1 VAKGKQKVI
10 EMKRNMV
17 PLLGIAFVAAIVAT
31 GVVYGLF
38 GGRLRAKAPELVG
51 QSIVVA
57 ARDLDRG
64 TVIKPADLQVSQVKG
79 ALKGSYSKVDDAV
92 GATLLEAVQ
101 KNEPLLEGRVASLDP
116 KGTGAG
122 GGIAAGMRAV
132 SIRVSESSG
141 VMGLLHAGSRVDLQ
155 AVSERNGPAE
165 LRTILQNVE
174 VLRVNPQLEPTAN
187 SRFLVPVATLL
198 VPAQY
203 ADIVGLADAGA
214 RLRITLRNP
223 LDEGTAPRHAL
234 GLASVFSSAAV
245 SEPQRAQ
252 REPAEAP
259 AGVTVDH
266 AMELNVQV
274 LGASVAALG
283 QLDSKLAA
291 PSEHDSMRVAAFR
304 TDSNADELV
313 RKLEQTKDLEVV
325 SSTSLTAGLGRP
337 VSVRAAAAP
346 YRLRVQFSPAADA
359 LGKVSLRVQPEVSLR
374 SGPGVETR
382 RYDADLPDGSSFL
395 VRGLLQDPNNSEI
408 LTRLFPGHSWSGREL
423 VIYVTARPHSQA
435 PSSAVAQTGRER

>member
-1 VAKGKQKVI
+1 
-10 EMKRNMV
+10 MKRNMV

-38 GGRLRAKAPELVG
+38 GGRLRAKAPELTG

-64 TVIKPADLQVSQVKG
+64 SVIKADDLQVSQVKG
-79 ALKGSYSKVDDAV
+79 ALRGSYSKVDDAV

-132 SIRVSESSG
+132 SIRVAESSG

-155 AVSERNGPAE
+155 AASERNGPAE

-174 VLRVNPQLEPTAN
+174 VLRVNPQLEPVAN
-187 SRFLVPVATLL
+187 SRFPVPVATML

-203 ADIVGLADAGA
+203 ADIVALADTGA

-223 LDEGTAPRHAL
+223 LDEATAPRHAL
-234 GLASVFSSAAV
+234 GLASVFNSVAV

-252 REPAEAP
+252 RAQTEAP
-259 AGVTVDH
+259 ANIPVEH

-274 LGASVAALG
+274 LGASAAALG

-291 PSEHDSMRVAAFR
+291 PSVHDSMRVAAFR
-304 TDSNADELV
+304 TDTNADELV
-313 RKLEQTKDLEVV
+313 RKLEQAKELEVV
-325 SSTSLTAGLGRP
+325 SSSSLTASLGRP

-346 YRLRVQFSPAADA
+346 YRLRVQFSPAAGA
-359 LGKVSLRVQPEVSLR
+359 LGKVSLRVQPEVSVR
-374 SGPGVETR
+374 NGSGVETR

-395 VRGLLQDPNNSEI
+395 VRGLLQDPNNPEI
-408 LTRLFPGHSWSGREL
+408 LARLFPGHSWSGREL
-423 VIYVTARPHSQA
+423 VIYVTARSLGQA
-435 PSSAVAQTGRER
+435 PSSAVAQTGRGQ

>member
-1 VAKGKQKVI
+1 
-10 EMKRNMV
+10 MKRNMV

-57 ARDLDRG
+57 ARDLERG
-64 TVIKPADLQVSQVKG
+64 TVIKPADLQLSQVKG
-79 ALKGSYSKVDDAV
+79 ALKGSYSKVDEAV

-122 GGIAAGMRAV
+122 SGIAAGMRAV
-132 SIRVSESSG
+132 SIRVEESSG
-141 VMGLLHAGSRVDLQ
+141 VMGLLHSGSRVDLQ
-155 AVSERNGPAE
+155 AAAERNGPTE

-187 SRFLVPVATLL
+187 SRFLVPVATVL

-203 ADIVGLADAGA
+203 ADIVALADTGA

-234 GLASVFSSAAV
+234 GLASVFNSVEV

-252 REPAEAP
+252 RAQTDSPANVA
-259 AGVTVDH
+259 VDH
-266 AMELNVQV
+266 AMELSVQV
-274 LGASVAALG
+274 LGASVTALG

-291 PSEHDSMRVAAFR
+291 PSEHGSMRVAAFR
-304 TDSNADELV
+304 TDTNADELV

-325 SSTSLTAGLGRP
+325 SSALLTASLGRP

-359 LGKVSLRVQPEVSLR
+359 LGKMRLRVQPEVSLR
-374 SGPGVETR
+374 DGPGVETR

-395 VRGLLQDPNNSEI
+395 VRGLLQDPNHAEI
-408 LTRLFPGHSWSGREL
+408 LARLFPGHSWSGREL
-423 VIYVTARPHSQA
+423 VIYVTARSHSHA
-435 PSSAVAQTGRER
+435 AASAVAQTGRGQ

>member
-1 VAKGKQKVI
+1 
-10 EMKRNMV
+10 MKRNMV

-38 GGRLRAKAPELVG
+38 GGRLRAKAPELTG

-64 TVIKPADLQVSQVKG
+64 SVIKADDLQVSQVKG

-122 GGIAAGMRAV
+122 GGVAAGMRAV
-132 SIRVSESSG
+132 SIRVAESSG

-155 AVSERNGPAE
+155 AVAERNGPTE

-174 VLRVNPQLEPTAN
+174 VLRVNPQLEPAAN
-187 SRFLVPVATLL
+187 SRFPVPVATML
-198 VPAQY
+198 VPVQY
-203 ADIVGLADAGA
+203 ADIVALADTGA

-223 LDEGTAPRHAL
+223 LDEATAPRHAL
-234 GLASVFSSAAV
+234 RLASVFNSVAV

-252 REPAEAP
+252 RDAP
-259 AGVTVDH
+259 ANVPVDH

-274 LGASVAALG
+274 LGASAAALG

-291 PSEHDSMRVAAFR
+291 PSVHDSMRVAAFR
-304 TDSNADELV
+304 TDTNADELV
-313 RKLEQTKDLEVV
+313 RKLEQTKELEVV
-325 SSTSLTAGLGRP
+325 SSSSLTASLGRP

-346 YRLRVQFSPAADA
+346 YRLRVQFSPAAGA
-359 LGKVSLRVQPEVSLR
+359 LGKVSLRVQPEVSVR
-374 SGPGVETR
+374 NGPGVETR

-395 VRGLLQDPNNSEI
+395 VRGLLQDPNNPEI
-408 LTRLFPGHSWSGREL
+408 LARLFPGHSWSGREL
-423 VIYVTARPHSQA
+423 VIYVTARSHGQA
-435 PSSAVAQTGRER
+435 PSSAVAQTGRGQ

>member
-1 VAKGKQKVI
+1 
-10 EMKRNMV
+10 MKRNMV

-38 GGRLRAKAPELVG
+38 GGRLRAKAPELTG

-64 TVIKPADLQVSQVKG
+64 SVIKADDLQVSQVKG
-79 ALKGSYSKVDDAV
+79 ALQGSYSKVDDAV

-122 GGIAAGMRAV
+122 GVAAGMRAV
-132 SIRVSESSG
+132 SIRVAESSG

-155 AVSERNGPAE
+155 AASERNGPTE

-174 VLRVNPQLEPTAN
+174 VLRVNPQLEPAAN
-187 SRFLVPVATLL
+187 SHFPVPVATML

-203 ADIVGLADAGA
+203 ADIVALADTGA

-223 LDEGTAPRHAL
+223 LDEATAPRHAL
-234 GLASVFSSAAV
+234 RLASVFNSVAV

-252 REPAEAP
+252 REAP
-259 AGVTVDH
+259 ANIPVDH

-274 LGASVAALG
+274 LGASAAALG

-291 PSEHDSMRVAAFR
+291 PSVHDSMRVAAFR
-304 TDSNADELV
+304 TDTNADELV
-313 RKLEQTKDLEVV
+313 RKLAQTRELEVV
-325 SSTSLTAGLGRP
+325 SPSSLTASLGRP

-346 YRLRVQFSPAADA
+346 YRLRVQFSPAAGA
-359 LGKVSLRVQPEVSLR
+359 LGKVSLRVQPEVSVR
-374 SGPGVETR
+374 NGPGVETR

-395 VRGLLQDPNNSEI
+395 VRGLLQDPNNPEI
-408 LTRLFPGHSWSGREL
+408 LARLFPGHSWSGREL
-423 VIYVTARPHSQA
+423 VIYVTARSHGQA
-435 PSSAVAQTGRER
+435 PSSAVAQTGRGQ

>member
-1 VAKGKQKVI
+1 
-10 EMKRNMV
+10 MKRNMV

-38 GGRLRAKAPELVG
+38 GGRLRAKAPELTG

-64 TVIKPADLQVSQVKG
+64 TVIKPEDLQVSQVKG

-101 KNEPLLEGRVASLDP
+101 KNEPLIEGRVASLDS

-122 GGIAAGMRAV
+122 GGVTAGMRAV
-132 SIRVSESSG
+132 SIRVAESSG

-155 AVSERNGPAE
+155 AVSERNGPTE

-174 VLRVNPQLEPTAN
+174 VLRVNPQLEPAAN
-187 SRFLVPVATLL
+187 SRFPVPVATML

-203 ADIVGLADAGA
+203 ADIVALADTGA

-223 LDEGTAPRHAL
+223 LDEATAPRHAL
-234 GLASVFSSAAV
+234 GLASVFNSVAV

-252 REPAEAP
+252 RAQTDAP
-259 AGVTVDH
+259 ANTPLEH
-266 AMELNVQV
+266 AIELNVQV

-304 TDSNADELV
+304 TDTNADELV
-313 RKLEQTKDLEVV
+313 RRLEQTKELEVV
-325 SSTSLTAGLGRP
+325 SSSLLTASLGRP

-346 YRLRVQFSPAADA
+346 YRLRVQFSPAADV
-359 LGKVSLRVQPEVSLR
+359 LGNVSLRVQPEVSLR
-374 SGPGVETR
+374 NGPGVETR

-395 VRGLLQDPNNSEI
+395 VRGLLQDPNNAEI
-408 LTRLFPGHSWSGREL
+408 LARLYPGHSWSGREL
-423 VIYVTARPHSQA
+423 VIYVTARSRGQA
-435 PSSAVAQTGRER
+435 PSSAVAQTGRGQ